1 MPQFRYIFSYLR
13 IFLQFCTVP
22 VDQGR
27 RSCRPGAS
35 CIKRSREKSSFHL
48 GFGDIL
54 LVSVL
59 WLCSKCNKA
68 VFLLEGQ
75 THTRARVAGFAAL
88 NDTRHPTPRT
98 LFKAIP
104 GIFPPFGHIASNF
117 KTLETQKLKCNEIR
131 SIESEFVQYYTNVV

>member
-1 MPQFRYIFSYLR
+1 MLSFPIKICPVEIFTRATPGS
-13 IFLQFCTVP
+13 FLVHHK
-22 VDQGR
+22 V
-27 RSCRPGAS
+27 
-35 CIKRSREKSSFHL
+35 KKKSSFHF

-54 LVSVL
+54 LVSVP

-98 LFKAIP
+98 LFKAIA
-104 GIFPPFGHIASNF
+104 GIFPPFGHRDSSF
-117 KTLETQKLKCNEIR
+117 KTLETQKLL
-131 SIESEFVQYYTNVV
+131 IEATFIQ

>member
-1 MPQFRYIFSYLR
+1 MIRAGVAVAQGPLVLR
-13 IFLQFCTVP
+13 GQ
-22 VDQGR
+22 
-27 RSCRPGAS
+27 
-35 CIKRSREKSSFHL
+35 EKSSFHF

-117 KTLETQKLKCNEIR
+117 KTLETQKRRNFNSNEIH
-131 SIESEFVQYYTNVV
+131 SIESEFVQCYTNVV